1 MALRVFDDRRSE
13 PSRLFEDDK
22 LVCWLDEVLGS
33 MVLGSMRFGW
43 DFRSLLLLCMVWVS
57 SLMSLV

>member
-13 PSRLFEDDK
+13 PSRLFQDEK

-33 MVLGSMRFGW
+33 VVLGSMRFGW
-43 DFRSLLLLCMVWVS
+43 GFRP
-57 SLMSLV
+57 